1 MVTDELIEQVAR
13 ALYVTNGNPDDCWD
27 WLREEPTQYAEDGI
41 SKSEF
46 RDFAATAI
54 AIIVERCAQVVEE
67 RGRVIR
73 GAVQPDRTAAAIR
86 ALSHNTK
93 HGGTHDQ
100 G

>member
-13 ALYVTNGNPDDCWD
+13 ALYVTDGNPDDCWEFA
-27 WLREEPTQYAEDGI
+27 REEPTQYAEDGI

-46 RDFAATAI
+46 RDFAAAAI

-86 ALSHNTK
+86 ALSHTK